1 MGRREARA
9 VRLPSRQPA
18 SLLFGMLWSPG
29 FIVNL
34 FLDDAVDALPTSTPQ
49 TCFLLPTLAKSL
61 RVLFPF
67 LRRCHSLGCRV
78 LPWPPRDFSPVTL
91 KSPGLYLQSL
101 IYLRLWRVTSA
112 GCEFV
117 FFHSQG
123 DLSPQPPLS
132 HEWQEGTQ
140 AKSLAW
146 TRSNFPPAGGGSRAR
161 EEGHAP
167 RDGKSPPPAPWRPSP
182 QASAPTRMRACAVR
196 PLPFCA
202 ASGIQRP
209 IYVSAHFIAVPSHQA
224 CLQSSRSF

>member
-9 VRLPSRQPA
+9 VCLPSQQPA
-18 SLLFGMLWSPG
+18 SLLVGMLWSPG

-34 FLDDAVDALPTSTPQ
+34 FLDDVVDALPTSTPQ

-101 IYLRLWRVTSA
+101 IYLHLWRVTSA

-123 DLSPQPPLS
+123 DLGPQPPLS

-146 TRSNFPPAGGGSRAR
+146 TRSNFPPAGRALELVKKATRPGMGRAHLLPPGGLL
-161 EEGHAP
+161 P
-167 RDGKSPPPAPWRPSP
+167 RPQRLPA
-182 QASAPTRMRACAVR
+182 C
-196 PLPFCA
+196 
-202 ASGIQRP
+202 
-209 IYVSAHFIAVPSHQA
+209 
-224 CLQSSRSF
+224 